1 MKQRGRKA
9 SAELSVVRPLSTEMH
24 EPPAGY
30 SDEQAATWASI
41 LASKP
46 DDWWDAGTLPLL
58 DAYVRT
64 IAEHAKISELL
75 EKMHP
80 LAGMDEFKD
89 YDAMQRTQ
97 DRLASQMARLATKMR
112 LSQQS
117 KYGARG
123 ADGASSRASSKGK
136 PWNG

>member
-9 SAELSVVRPLSTEMH
+9 SAELAVVRPLSVDLP
-24 EPPAGY
+24 EPPANY
-30 SDEQAATWASI
+30 SDDQCSTWNQI

-64 IAEHAKISELL
+64 ISEHAKITELIDR
-75 EKMHP
+75 MHP
-80 LAGMDEFKD
+80 LSDFGEFKE
-89 YDAMQRTQ
+89 YNEMQKTQ
-97 DRLASQMARLATKMR
+97 DRMQSQMARLATKMR

-123 ADGASSRASSKGK
+123 ADGASGKASNKGK
-136 PWNG
+136 PWNS